1 MERLCWQEK
10 QLHCWE
16 KAVLEG
22 VSSSVP
28 AWLIPALWL
37 SCAPEWEMA
46 KGAGPLQ
53 VYEGSGAQEAALL
66 PPAAGERGKRAG
78 GKVGKRA
85 EGSSL
90 QLGIRQDL
98 GRLGRYKKNLREAF
112 SLGLR
117 PKSILL
123 WLLAALRLCNFKAQT
138 ANGPWF
144 LNPPPPVLLHSEG
157 RTCENSEQQFMLEVR
172 LCLEVRG
179 SEAPTVYVCNMC
191 VHQAPSPV
199 SLCHPHACPHAADAG
214 VQRHT
219 HTEHPSSSSSLLPSP
234 FLGFV
239 PAAFPFF
246 FLFQNVVKT
255 NKIIII
261 AAIISKQIKYPPC
274 LQLQYKT
281 GAAIN
286 HLSA

>member
-144 LNPPPPVLLHSEG
+144 LNPPPLPPS
-157 RTCENSEQQFMLEVR
+157 
-172 LCLEVRG
+172 
-179 SEAPTVYVCNMC
+179 PP
-191 VHQAPSPV
+191 APSCCT
-199 SLCHPHACPHAADAG
+199 LKG
-214 VQRHT
+214 
-219 HTEHPSSSSSLLPSP
+219 EL
-234 FLGFV
+234 
-239 PAAFPFF
+239 
-246 FLFQNVVKT
+246 VKT
-255 NKIIII
+255 QSSN
-261 AAIISKQIKYPPC
+261 SC
-274 LQLQYKT
+274 
-281 GAAIN
+281 
-286 HLSA
+286 

>member
-1 MERLCWQEK
+1 MLARKTASL
-10 QLHCWE
+10 LG
-16 KAVLEG
+16 EG
-22 VSSSVP
+22 CVGRC
-28 AWLIPALWL
+28 LIFSACLALWL

-144 LNPPPPVLLHSEG
+144 LNPPPLSCCTLKGE
-157 RTCENSEQQFMLEVR
+157 L
-172 LCLEVRG
+172 
-179 SEAPTVYVCNMC
+179 
-191 VHQAPSPV
+191 
-199 SLCHPHACPHAADAG
+199 
-214 VQRHT
+214 
-219 HTEHPSSSSSLLPSP
+219 
-234 FLGFV
+234 
-239 PAAFPFF
+239 
-246 FLFQNVVKT
+246 VKT
-255 NKIIII
+255 QSSN
-261 AAIISKQIKYPPC
+261 SC
-274 LQLQYKT
+274 
-281 GAAIN
+281 
-286 HLSA
+286 